1 MTDYIFVSGHCYV
14 HYMCALWSS
23 SVELTNDETIT
34 HVDRAVVGGASQ
46 RCAQCKKFG
55 ATVLCKVSITY

>member
-1 MTDYIFVSGHCYV
+1 M

-23 SVELTNDETIT
+23 NVELTNDDTIT
-34 HVDRAVVGGASQ
+34 HVDRAVVAGASQ

-55 ATVLCKVSITY
+55 ATLQCKVSVAY